1 MNVGRLLAI
10 AQLTV
15 AVALLPTDASAQG
28 RNTANTLK
36 LDHPDNRPTATIAD
50 MAWLAGNWEGEAFG
64 GTFEEIWGAPADGTM
79 IGMYRL
85 VHEGAT
91 TLYEFQLIEEEAGSL
106 VLKVKHFDA
115 DLRAWEE
122 KEEYVS
128 FPLVKLTENAVYFE
142 GLTLIRVGE
151 DQLQSFIVISRAGE
165 VEEVELAY
173 RRTNGSHEGISY

>member
-1 MNVGRLLAI
+1 
-10 AQLTV
+10 
-15 AVALLPTDASAQG
+15 
-28 RNTANTLK
+28 
-36 LDHPDNRPTATIAD
+36 
-50 MAWLAGNWEGEAFG
+50 
-64 GTFEEIWGAPADGTM
+64 M

-122 KEEYVS
+122 KEDYVS
-128 FPLVKLTENAVYFE
+128 FPLVKLTKSAVYFE

-151 DQLQSFIVISRAGE
+151 DQMQAFIVISRAGE
-165 VEEVELAY
+165 VEEVELTY
-173 RRTNGSHEGISY
+173 RRTINSSGPRPFVEGPSAPSPSGA